1 MAFILIAASINLFCG
16 CQKKADNDIL
26 RIHIIANSNSRL
38 DQDIKHE
45 VKDCIVEKLSEA
57 LKDAKDK
64 NQAKRIIKDNEEQL
78 LSLSN
83 QTLEKKHADYLAK
96 MEIKLQE
103 FPARVYDD
111 IVFEKGV
118 YEAVIITLGKG
129 QGDNWWCVAFPP
141 LCFIPSDGNEIRYK
155 SIIME
160 IINNAN

>member
-1 MAFILIAASINLFCG
+1 M
-16 CQKKADNDIL
+16 
-26 RIHIIANSNSRL
+26 
-38 DQDIKHE
+38 
-45 VKDCIVEKLSEA
+45 
-57 LKDAKDK
+57 KDAKDK

-103 FPARVYDD
+103 FQQGSMTD

-129 QGDNWWCVAFPP
+129 QGDNWWCVRFSAVM
-141 LCFIPSDGNEIRYK
+141 LYTV
-155 SIIME
+155 
-160 IINNAN
+160 